1 MVQQDDRRRTPLYWF
16 QHERRGYVPVPFPT
30 LAGVHPFCF
39 FRSREY
45 AREFLYHWVP
55 AEGIEKPWTSQGVSR
70 NDWSIDGDDNAD
82 RLLAVCDEAAQE
94 GYECFLVDPPLTTL
108 QGLDASLMRS
118 LVDVKSVI
126 EGGTQKIG
134 HSLNRDDLAAS
145 ARPGQTPPDSSRGR
159 PAP

>member
-1 MVQQDDRRRTPLYWF
+1 M
-16 QHERRGYVPVPFPT
+16 PFPP

-94 GYECFLVDPPLTTL
+94 GYENFLVDPPLTTL
-108 QGLDASLMRS
+108 QGLDASLTRS

-126 EGGTQKIG
+126 EDGTQ
-134 HSLNRDDLAAS
+134 
-145 ARPGQTPPDSSRGR
+145 PGQG
-159 PAP
+159 